1 MLLLTK
7 ESPFVRFPPRRL
19 PSLGAKAA
27 PRKANSLSTAISIFI
42 EEEGRNDRD
51 AAGIRWRNHHDVA
64 PAP

>member
-27 PRKANSLSTAISIFI
+27 PRKANSLCPGLLSIFDRG
-42 EEEGRNDRD
+42 EEFAEASAIKRD
-51 AAGIRWRNHHDVA
+51 AEH
-64 PAP
+64 